1 MIFMKRE
8 NLNITATFSLL
19 SFAQS
24 TTLQVTAEAAGS
36 SGASSAAITGKAAK
50 RAFGMTD
57 YDYCGNVEYTNDKAV
72 LYHSEGYVT
81 FDKTQQPE
89 FHYYLKDHL
98 GNVRVVVNE
107 RDSVEQV
114 THYYPFGGSFGD
126 GVGSSV
132 QDYLYSGKELTRFN
146 ALNWY
151 NYGARWYDPTTL
163 RWNGMD
169 KLAEKYT
176 PVSPYVYCLNNPVNA
191 VDPDGRVVIPVH
203 GTWSSPKTWKNL
215 KSLADACKIL
225 FKDGK
230 MGNLFMW
237 ESGNS
242 SMQRILGATKLIGE
256 VRKELSGKP
265 QSEPITIVG
274 HSHGGNVGILAINIM
289 VGMDEFKD
297 RQINLLTINTPVR
310 DDYQLSDKAQTRVHH
325 INVYDPKDPVQISG
339 GKTPLLGEI
348 PIIGEVGP
356 AKRTFKNAKNIRVY
370 NPQNVFGDFHNS
382 HNRILDW
389 IKKIL

>member
-1 MIFMKRE
+1 MTNVLK
-8 NLNITATFSLL
+8 FSIN
-19 SFAQS
+19 
-24 TTLQVTAEAAGS
+24 AA
-36 SGASSAAITGKAAK
+36 
-50 RAFGMTD
+50 
-57 YDYCGNVEYTNDKAV
+57 NHV
-72 LYHSEGYVT
+72 
-81 FDKTQQPE
+81 
-89 FHYYLKDHL
+89 KDHL
-98 GNVRVVVNE
+98 GNVRVTKIGAGE
-107 RDSVEQV
+107 GGSVLQRMN
-114 THYYPFGGSFGD
+114 YYPFGGMYEAEDVTNNAMPWKFG
-126 GVGSSV
+126 
-132 QDYLYSGKELTRFN
+132 GKELDVMHGLDLYDFH
-146 ALNWY
+146 
-151 NYGARWYDPTTL
+151 ARPYDARLGQFTMIDPC
-163 RWNGMD
+163 
-169 KLAEKYT
+169 AEKYYY
-176 PVSPYVYCLNNPVNA
+176 VSPYVYCLNNPVNA

-310 DDYQLSDKAQTRVHH
+310 DDYQLSDKAQERVNHV
-325 INVYDPKDPVQISG
+325 NVYDPKDPVQVSG

-348 PIIGEVGP
+348 PIVGEVGP
-356 AKRTFKNAKNIRVY
+356 AKRTFKNAKNIRVN